1 MEVFYRPEWIE
12 VMNLKMNFEYFQI
25 QKWMLQEGR
34 AEKLDENNGVICV
47 VFMFPFWV
55 TILKLSK

>member
-1 MEVFYRPEWIE
+1 
-12 VMNLKMNFEYFQI
+12 MNFEYFQI
-25 QKWMLQEGR
+25 HKWMLQEGR
-34 AEKLDENNGVICV
+34 VEKLDEVNGVICV